1 MVDSDSF
8 IISSLCNW
16 DFGADNTGNIMS
28 SHNIRA
34 FRARVLQGG
43 LADIVTGD
51 GGIGCDENPEEQERL
66 TARLVMCEV
75 IAVIGVLKPGG
86 CMIIKMFTTFTAG
99 SLACVAFIASLFRRC
114 YMLKPATS
122 KSSNSEIYV
131 VACDFTGLPSEL
143 WYRISS
149 ASTLQNCNNELQVHQ
164 PARHP
169 HRPRHRRPLPPVPLP
184 HHPCLV
190 RPVPVSQPLLRSAH
204 YI

>member
-75 IAVIGVLKPGG
+75 IAGIGVLKPGG

-99 SLACVAFIASLFRRC
+99 STVLVATAYTGTNSASLYGAATVRRQ
-114 YMLKPATS
+114 LIVEDLGPA
-122 KSSNSEIYV
+122 
-131 VACDFTGLPSEL
+131 
-143 WYRISS
+143 
-149 ASTLQNCNNELQVHQ
+149 
-164 PARHP
+164 
-169 HRPRHRRPLPPVPLP
+169 
-184 HHPCLV
+184 
-190 RPVPVSQPLLRSAH
+190 
-204 YI
+204 